1 MPTHKKVK
9 KAKSGLKKPSAGKK
23 HAGLRALPRS
33 VRNKMGYAKKGTE
46 KKKAQYGAKASMAA
60 GGKKYGSAKKGHKV
74 KKAKSGSIKSMIKR
88 ADSFGKKK
96 SGKYLRQDAKKGK
109 RLNIKKAIKKPGA
122 LTAAAKRK
130 GMTIAQ
136 YCKNPP
142 GRKATQRCNF
152 AKTLKKITNKNKKKK
167 K

>member
-1 MPTHKKVK
+1 MPYHKKK
-9 KAKSGLKKPSAGKK
+9 KAAPKRKKRVVK
-23 HAGLRALPRS
+23 
-33 VRNKMGYAKKGTE
+33 
-46 KKKAQYGAKASMAA
+46 KKKAQYGASMAA
-60 GGKKYGSAKKGHKV
+60 GGKKYGSAKKG
-74 KKAKSGSIKSMIKR
+74 
-88 ADSFGKKK
+88 
-96 SGKYLRQDAKKGK
+96 K
-109 RLNIKKAIKKPGA
+109 RLDIKKAIKKPGA

-167 K
+167 

>member
-1 MPTHKKVK
+1 MPAHKKKKVVK
-9 KAKSGLKKPSAGKK
+9 KKSTYTKYGKK
-23 HAGLRALPRS
+23 KV
-33 VRNKMGYAKKGTE
+33 VRK
-46 KKKAQYGAKASMAA
+46 KKKAQYGSNMQQGAKP
-60 GGKKYGSAKKGHKV
+60 
-74 KKAKSGSIKSMIKR
+74 
-88 ADSFGKKK
+88 
-96 SGKYLRQDAKKGK
+96 LAKKGK

-167 K
+167 